1 VNYHAQGR
9 PGGLNYGWSILEGT
23 HCYNR
28 NECDQTGL
36 ELPIAIA
43 EYPRAKGCSITGGYV
58 YRGNEHPVLQGVYIF
73 ADFCTGV
80 VWATI
85 PNPDSSWNTAEM
97 FDADAMVS
105 SFGEDENG
113 ELYATDLYA
122 GIIYRVT
129 GQ

>member
-1 VNYHAQGR
+1 M
-9 PGGLNYGWSILEGT
+9 EGT

-28 NECDQTGL
+28 DECDQTGL
-36 ELPIAIA
+36 ELPIA

-58 YRGNEHPVLQGVYIF
+58 YRGNEFPVLQGVYIF

-85 PNPDSSWNTAEM
+85 PNADGAWKTTEM
-97 FDADAMVS
+97 FDSDVMVS

-113 ELYATDLYA
+113 ELYATDLYS